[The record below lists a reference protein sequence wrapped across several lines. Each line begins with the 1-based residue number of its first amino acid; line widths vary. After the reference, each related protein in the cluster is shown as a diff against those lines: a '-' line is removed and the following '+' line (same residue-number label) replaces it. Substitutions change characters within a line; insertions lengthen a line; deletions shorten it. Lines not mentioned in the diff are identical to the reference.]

1 MSLFLSFWGQIKELL
16 KKLEKLSEEVLAV
29 RSENA
34 HLAVQLQVCFPQG
47 SGYSQVEGCGM
58 A

>member
-34 HLAVQLQVCFPQG
+34 HLAVQLQVCFMLYPRE
-47 SGYSQVEGCGM
+47 VDTPR
-58 A
+58 